1 LETKL
6 RKAKAG
12 HRLWRSLAL
21 LAGIGLAVGQ
31 ARADGDSPWRRLADA
46 VFRPVAQNAD
56 LPHALIP
63 ISIVESSTGFLWLGG
78 DGGLLRWDGYAFRD
92 YPAEPGLP
100 GGLRGAEI
108 LTLHRDA
115 AHHLWAGTKANGLA
129 RYDPGQDRLICV
141 PLRGQQCGGL
151 SIRSIEDDGAGG
163 IWVGSTDGLF
173 RLNADRQVISEAHH
187 DIKRPAS
194 LPGDG
199 VSAILRDRH
208 GVVWV
213 GTAAGLVR
221 TDDQGR
227 TFAPVALTGGAADAV
242 SHMLE
247 DSAGRLWVGTRQQGA
262 YMIDAAR
269 GPARLIPAT
278 APFGAAD
285 TATEITAITE
295 IAPDRIWLGT
305 DGAGI
310 IEVDGTTLQSR
321 RIVHNPLVPNSL
333 DGDSV
338 QALYRDASGLVWVGT
353 EDGLSEYNPGAGIIT
368 LFGHQGRRD
377 GLPGASAQT
386 LLAAPGGSIWAGLQG
401 EGYVVLDPGG
411 RRATGLPGHR
421 VFASAPAPGGG
432 VLLGTDGGLFL
443 ADPSGNHVTRLQI
456 PQVSPTIDIRM
467 LHVANGAVW
476 LGARE
481 GGLWEL
487 HLDAHLDAHGDP
499 QGTVTVLRFETAP
512 RLTNARVEA
521 IGNAPGGRIAVGTED
536 GLNLLDPAT
545 TDIERIGADPTNP
558 QGLDSGLVDTFAIDH
573 RGRLWVGTN
582 NGLDV
587 LVGHD
592 ARGKPIFRRI
602 GMADGLPNLS
612 IDSLLVDRNGSIWAS
627 TDMGLAVVNPTTFMA
642 HALQRA
648 DGVAI
653 TNYWNESAVMT
664 QQGDLMFGG
673 IGGITVVH
681 PQAALQWNYHPPVV
695 VTAARIGGRPAR
707 ITPNEAPLLVV
718 PPDANSLDVEF
729 AALDFSAPAHNRYRY
744 QLDGFDLD
752 WTETDAEHRVAAYT
766 NLPPGDYTL
775 HLAGSNRNGVWTTP
789 ETTLQIRV
797 LAAWYQTLWCR
808 LAAAAMAVLALVA
821 LLRGW
826 TAILRR
832 RQRELERQVAER
844 TGELSISKLQLQH
857 ANAALELRV
866 MERTQALVERTA
878 ALEASE
884 ARFRA
889 WFNNAEDAVFIV
901 QVEPDGS
908 FVFEAV
914 NAAVERVFGFPAAAY
929 AGRQPDAVFPPEYAA
944 EIRAQ
949 FGRAAQGATIQVE
962 TRFVWRGEERLLDSW
977 IVPLRHPVTG
987 RVGRLV
993 GATRDMTAQRAL
1005 EARLAQA
1012 QKLQALGGLA
1022 GGIAHDFNNI
1032 LQAVAGAAML
1042 IEQRPDDHERTTRL
1056 ARNTIA
1062 AAERGT
1068 SITRRLLAFARSDE
1082 LRVEA
1087 MQTAEVLEG
1096 ISDVL
1101 TYTLGSTV
1109 TVCTSFASRLPPL
1122 LADRGQLETVL
1133 VNLGTNARDAMQGC
1147 GVLKL
1152 SAEPEQVA
1160 DGAAHPAGL
1169 LPGSYV
1175 RIDVADSGC
1184 GMDAAT
1190 IARSV
1195 EPFFTTK
1202 PPVQGTGLGLALVK
1216 GFAEQSGGGMTIEST
1231 PGVGTTVSLW
1241 LRQAAPDALQRAAAP
1256 PGGRDPSAA
1265 NARILVV
1272 DDDELVRET
1281 MAEQLEGGGFQVM
1294 AAASGAEALA
1304 RLESAG
1310 APDALVCD
1318 LSMPGMNGIDTIKR
1332 ARDLFPGLPCFL
1344 LTGYAGERAAL
1355 ETGNAFTLLRKPISA
1370 NALIAHIDA
1379 GLAASRQ

>member
-1 LETKL
+1 M

-12 HRLWRSLAL
+12 HRLWQVLAL
-21 LAGIGLAVGQ
+21 LATIGLAAGD
-31 ARADGDSPWRRLADA
+31 ARADETSPWRSLADP

-63 ISIVESSTGFLWLGG
+63 IAIVETGNGFLWLGG
-78 DGGLLRWDGYAFRD
+78 DGGLLRWDGYVFRD

-100 GGLRGAEI
+100 GGLRGEEI
-108 LTLHRDA
+108 LTLHQDA
-115 AHHLWAGTKANGLA
+115 QHRLWVGTKANGLA
-129 RYDPGQDRLICV
+129 RYDPEQDRLVCV
-141 PLRGQQCGGL
+141 PLAGGHCGGL
-151 SIRSIEDDGAGG
+151 SIRAIEDDGAGG
-163 IWVGSTDGLF
+163 IWVGSNEGLF
-173 RLNADRQVISEAHH
+173 RLGPGGKVVSETHH
-187 DIKRPAS
+187 DPSSQAS
-194 LPGDG
+194 LPSDG

-213 GTAAGLVR
+213 GTTAGLAR
-221 TDDQGR
+221 TENNGR
-227 TFAPVALTGGAADAV
+227 TFAPVTLENGTPGAV
-242 SHMLE
+242 SHLLE
-247 DSAGRLWVGTRQQGA
+247 DGAGRLWVGTGQQGA
-262 YMIDAAR
+262 YTIDDTGAGR
-269 GPARLIPAT
+269 GPARLIAST
-278 APFGAAD
+278 APFGAD
-285 TATEITAITE
+285 TATEITAIAE
-295 IAPDRIWLGT
+295 ISPGRIWLGT
-305 DGAGI
+305 DGTGI
-310 IEVDGTTLQSR
+310 VEVDAATLQSH

-338 QALYRDASGLVWVGT
+338 QSLFRDASGLVWVGT
-353 EDGLSEYNPGAGIIT
+353 EDGLSQYNPGVGIMT

-377 GLPGASAQT
+377 GLPGTSVQT
-386 LLAAPGGSIWAGLQG
+386 VLAAPDGTIWAGLQG
-401 EGYVVLDPGG
+401 EGYVRFDHAG

-421 VFASAPAPGGG
+421 VFAAAPAPGGG

-443 ADPSGNHVTRLQI
+443 ADPSGAHVTRLQV
-456 PQVSPTIDIRM
+456 PQLSPTADIRM
-467 LHVANGAVW
+467 LHTAHGAVW

-487 HLDAHLDAHGDP
+487 HIDA
-499 QGTVTVLRFETAP
+499 QGAVTVLRAETAP
-512 RLTNARVEA
+512 RLTNPRVEA
-521 IGNAPGGRIAVGTED
+521 IGNAPDGRIAVGTQD
-536 GLNLLDPAT
+536 GLNLLDPAS
-545 TDIERIGADPTNP
+545 TDIERIAADPTDP

-587 LVGHD
+587 LIGRD
-592 ARGKPIFRRI
+592 KRGKPIFHRI
-602 GMADGLPNLS
+602 GLADGLPNAS
-612 IDSLLVDRNGSIWAS
+612 IDSLLVDAKGAVWAS
-627 TDMGLAVVNPTTFMA
+627 TDMGLAVVDPNTFA
-642 HALQRA
+642 ARALQRA
-648 DGVAI
+648 DGLAI
-653 TNYWNESAVMT
+653 TNYWNESAAVT
-664 QQGDLMFGG
+664 QGGDLMFGG
-673 IGGITVVH
+673 LGGITVVH
-681 PQAALQWNYHPPVV
+681 PQAALQWNYHAPVV
-695 VTAARIGGRPAR
+695 ITAARIGGRPAR
-707 ITPNEAPLLVV
+707 IMPGNNALLVV

-729 AALDFSAPAHNRYRY
+729 AALDFSAPTHNRYRY
-744 QLDGFDLD
+744 KLEGFDLD
-752 WTETDAEHRVAAYT
+752 WTETDAAHRVAAYT

-775 HLAGSNRNGVWTTP
+775 RLAGSNRNGVWTMP
-789 ETTLQIRV
+789 ETNLQIRV

-808 LAAAAMAVLALVA
+808 LAGAAIAVMALVA
-821 LLRGW
+821 VLRGW

-832 RQRELERQVAER
+832 RQRDLERQVAER

-866 MERTQALVERTA
+866 AERTQALVERTA

-914 NAAVERVFGFPAAAY
+914 NAAVERVFGFAASAY
-929 AGRQPDAVFPPEYAA
+929 PGRGPEAVFPAEYAA
-944 EIRAQ
+944 EILTQ
-949 FGRAAQGATIQVE
+949 FRRAAKGAPIQFE
-962 TRFVWRGEERLLDSW
+962 TRFVWRGEERLLDTW

-993 GATRDMTAQRAL
+993 GASRDMTAQRAL

-1032 LQAVAGAAML
+1032 LQAVAGAAKL

-1087 MQTAEVLEG
+1087 MPTAEVLEG

-1101 TYTLGSTV
+1101 TYTLGSTI

-1133 VNLGTNARDAMQGC
+1133 VNLGTNARDAMQGG

-1160 DGAAHPAGL
+1160 EGTAHPAGL
-1169 LPGSYV
+1169 SPGSYV
-1175 RIDVADSGC
+1175 RIDVADTGC

-1190 IARSV
+1190 IARAV

-1202 PPVQGTGLGLALVK
+1202 PPGQGTGLGLALVK

-1241 LRQAAPDALQRAAAP
+1241 LRQAAADALQRAAAP
-1256 PGGRDPSAA
+1256 PESRDPGAA

-1281 MAEQLEGGGFQVM
+1281 MAEQLEGGGFKVM

-1304 RLESAG
+1304 RLEAAG
-1310 APDALVCD
+1310 APDAMVCD

-1370 NALIAHIDA
+1370 SALIAHIDA
-1379 GLAASRQ
+1379 GLAATRR